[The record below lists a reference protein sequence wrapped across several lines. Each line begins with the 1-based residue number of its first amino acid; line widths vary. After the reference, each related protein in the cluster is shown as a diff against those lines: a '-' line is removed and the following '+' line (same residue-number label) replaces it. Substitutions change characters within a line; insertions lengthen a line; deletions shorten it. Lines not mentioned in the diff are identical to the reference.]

1 MLPLA
6 SKTTRERFYLAM
18 QMLRL
23 LGVQK
28 KVCTQVIRGATRPN
42 GSINV
47 ALLERAALE
56 TALPLLVEWMERR
69 STREG

>member
-1 MLPLA
+1 M
-6 SKTTRERFYLAM
+6 RV
-18 QMLRL
+18 LRL
-23 LGVQK
+23 AGADEEA
-28 KVCTQVIRGATRPN
+28 CAEVIRRATRPN